1 MTDTE
6 SPIDLNVD
14 GLFSYPVKGMRGVAL
29 DATVMAT
36 TGTQH
41 DRRWMLVD
49 PRQTPAQFLSQRELP
64 AMATLEAS
72 VNAQGE
78 LMLSR
83 IGGAPIHIQGTDYAS
98 VRTVRVW
105 NFETLAEDAGD
116 DAADWCAQALAR
128 PSGSVRLVRFDAA
141 LTRHCN
147 TTYVGASGAHTW
159 FADGYPVLVTNTA
172 SLDDLNARVVA
183 HGGRPVPMNRFRPNL
198 IVRGLPAWD
207 EDFVDTLTIGHVV
220 LKLVKP
226 CVRCLVTTTD
236 QESGRQFGSEPL
248 NTLAKFRNNPD
259 LGGVTFGWNA
269 IVVAAGAV
277 RTGDPIHAAY
287 RF

>member
-6 SPIDLNVD
+6 SPIDLTVD

-29 DATVMAT
+29 GATMMAT

-78 LMLSR
+78 LTLSLS
-83 IGGAPIHIQGTDYAS
+83 GGAPIHIHGADYAT
-98 VRTVRVW
+98 VRTVKVW

-116 DAADWCAQALAR
+116 DAADWCARALAR
-128 PSGSVRLVRFDAA
+128 PMGSVRLVRFDTARTRLCNAA
-141 LTRHCN
+141 
-147 TTYVGASGAHTW
+147 YAGDSGAHTW
-159 FADGYPVLVTNTA
+159 FADGYPVLVANAA
-172 SLDDLNARVVA
+172 SLDDLNARIVTR
-183 HGGRPVPMNRFRPNL
+183 GGQRLPMDRFRPNL
-198 IVRGLPAWD
+198 VVHGLPAWD
-207 EDFVDTLTIGHVV
+207 EDFVDTLTIGAVV

-236 QESGRQFGSEPL
+236 QQSGHRLGSEPL
-248 NTLAKFRNNPD
+248 DTLSTFRND
-259 LGGVTFGWNA
+259 ADFGGVTFGWNA
-269 IVVAAGAV
+269 IVVTAGAI
-277 RTGDPIHAAY
+277 RTGASVRAAY